1 MPYKPQS
8 QLSHRHGIRHVA
20 APLRRQDCTRLLI
33 AFAPLL
39 ILTLAARWLSFTLG
53 PEVAAVVALLM
64 GLGALPALMLHWV
77 RPAQAGPHTLLMAG
91 ALALPGMALSLQL
104 WHDWL
109 VAHGVAP
116 LAPLAGVALAL
127 ALVQAI
133 ALRADRAASR
143 S

>member
-1 MPYKPQS
+1 MPYKYA
-8 QLSHRHGIRHVA
+8 LHHKVT
-20 APLRRQDCTRLLI
+20 PLRRQERLRLLL

-39 ILTLAARWLSFTLG
+39 LLTLAARWLSFTLG

-116 LAPLAGVALAL
+116 LAPLAGVALGL

-133 ALRADRAASR
+133 ALRADRVASR